1 MSGFQKVLLMV
12 GVVLL
17 GIVVYF
23 LSPILTPFLLGA
35 LLAYLG
41 NPLVNRLAKWHMP
54 RTLAVTT
61 VFIFITAVVA
71 LLLIA
76 LIPLLEEQIILLI
89 NKIPTFVSWIQATVI
104 PWLQTRFGFE
114 IPSIDLNSIAS
125 TITADWQQTGH
136 VAGGVVKTIAHS
148 SLAVFAVLL
157 NLVLI
162 PVVTFY
168 LLRDWLI
175 LIKNSKDLIPR
186 KYVKPMTEVF
196 SQCNEVLGAFFR
208 GQLLVMLALGIFYS
222 LTLKLAGLELALLI
236 GVLIAILS
244 IVPYLGSIIGL
255 AIAIIATL
263 FQFPDVTHI
272 IYILIIFAVGH
283 VLEGLILAP
292 LLIGDRIGLHP
303 VAVIFAILAGGELF
317 GFFGILLALPV
328 AAVIMVWVRYSL
340 HHYVNS
346 RFYQK

>member
-1 MSGFQKVLLMV
+1 MFLMFS
-12 GVVLL
+12 VVLL
-17 GIVVYF
+17 GILVYF

-41 NPLVNRLAKWHMP
+41 NPLVNRLVKWHLP
-54 RTLAVTT
+54 RTVAVIL
-61 VFIFITAVVA
+61 VFTFIVGIVS
-71 LLLIA
+71 LLLIY
-76 LIPLLEEQIILLI
+76 LVPLLEDQIILLI
-89 NKIPTFVSWIQATVI
+89 NKIPSYVSWIQVTVI
-104 PWLQTRFGFE
+104 PWIQTRFGIA
-114 IPSIDLNSIAS
+114 IPSIDLNNIAS
-125 TITADWQQTGH
+125 TLTADWKQTGH
-136 VAGGVVKTIAHS
+136 VATGVLKTLAHS
-148 SLAVFAVLL
+148 SLAIFAILL

-168 LLRDWLI
+168 LLRDWLV
-175 LIKNSKDLIPR
+175 LIKKSKDLIPR
-186 KYVKPMTEVF
+186 KYLPAMTEIL
-196 SQCNEVLGAFFR
+196 SECNEVLGAFFR
-208 GQLLVMLALGIFYS
+208 GQLLVMLALGVFYS
-222 LTLKLAGLELALLI
+222 AALGFVGLDLALLV

-255 AIAIIATL
+255 AIALIATL
-263 FQFPDVTHI
+263 FQFPDMTHI
-272 IYILIIFAVGH
+272 VYVLIIFAVGH
-283 VLEGLILAP
+283 VLESFVLAP

-346 RFYQK
+346 RFYQ